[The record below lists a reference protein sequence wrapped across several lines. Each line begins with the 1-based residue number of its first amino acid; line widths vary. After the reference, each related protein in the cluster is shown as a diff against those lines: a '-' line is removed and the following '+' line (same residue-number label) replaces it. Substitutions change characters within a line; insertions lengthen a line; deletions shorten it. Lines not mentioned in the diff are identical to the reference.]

1 MITLI
6 PFLELDRSYQLGKNA
21 RRKGIKQS
29 ENPYPKPIFGNRSF
43 TNWHSWN
50 RGWLASFN
58 HNIVKK

>member
-29 ENPYPKPIFGNRSF
+29 ENPYPKPIFGNRK
-43 TNWHSWN
+43 
-50 RGWLASFN
+50 RASAD
-58 HNIVKK
+58 HAAQL